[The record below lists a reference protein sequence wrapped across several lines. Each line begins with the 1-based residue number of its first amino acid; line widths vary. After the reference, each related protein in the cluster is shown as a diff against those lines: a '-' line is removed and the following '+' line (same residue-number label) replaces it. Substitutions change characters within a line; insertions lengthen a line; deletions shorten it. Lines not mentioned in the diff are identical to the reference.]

1 MNVIRWPRGLGRS
14 GSVWHPNMA
23 AVSLF
28 WDMHQYG
35 RRDVM
40 WKHSNIQLLTWISAW
55 YIYSTTN
62 IIVKSKNQKSAIFFT
77 NPSSTLPWPE
87 VPSAPQTRII
97 CVTLLFS
104 LCVFSFIYFCFC
116 RKHQL
121 QNLPA
126 AASICHCPWPTLAF
140 EWTIRGFRYVCYF
153 HEQFPSLRIIRMKI
167 DFVHRNL
174 NIKNMFARFED

>member
-1 MNVIRWPRGLGRS
+1 
-14 GSVWHPNMA
+14 MA

-28 WDMHQYG
+28 WDMQWSIWPSWRH
-35 RRDVM
+35 VKTL
-40 WKHSNIQLLTWISAW
+40 WHSALNLNKRV
-55 YIYSTTN
+55 IYSTTN

-87 VPSAPQTRII
+87 VPSARQTRII

-104 LCVFSFIYFCFC
+104 LCVFSFVYFCFC

-140 EWTIRGFRYVCYF
+140 EWMIVKRFSLCLLFSWTVSFAKNYKNENRFRS
-153 HEQFPSLRIIRMKI
+153 PKS
-167 DFVHRNL
+167 
-174 NIKNMFARFED
+174 